1 MEGATRVRVYL
12 PATTTVL
19 RTLVDEGRLPGPH
32 TAFAVTEMLREHY
45 AVSDAGSDTEE
56 LEYAAL
62 LAAARASLRLL
73 DLDPLAARRRAV
85 VAADVA
91 DEVVTPLDEPH
102 IEAGAVR
109 VTADIAVRDVASV
122 HVDGVDAEDD
132 VRAAVGVV
140 LEADLGSDDAQF
152 VVDQAEGHEL
162 AWYATQEVGPLL
174 DLL

>member
-1 MEGATRVRVYL
+1 VRVYL

-19 RTLVDEGRLPGPH
+19 RSLVDDGVLPGPH
-32 TAFAVTEMLREHY
+32 TVFAVTPDLRGFYEL
-45 AVSDAGSDTEE
+45 SDAEADTEE

-62 LAAARASLRLL
+62 LAAARASLRLI
-73 DLDPLAARRRAV
+73 DIDPAAARRRVV
-85 VAADVA
+85 VAADVPDSA
-91 DEVVTPLDEPH
+91 VTPLDDPDTDR
-102 IEAGAVR
+102 GAAR
-109 VTADIAVRDVASV
+109 VEGDIRVADVASA
-122 HVDGVDAEDD
+122 HIDGEDAEDD

-162 AWYATQEVGPLL
+162 AWYATQEIGPAI